1 MKALVRFVLPMLVIA
16 SLAVTGC
23 SRRTTQTPPTPT
35 PAPPAEPA
43 PTQQPETPPAPTTP
57 APSTVGSGDFQPA
70 LFDFDS
76 YALGDAARRAL
87 DANARL
93 LRDNP
98 TVQVTIEGH
107 ADERGTT
114 EYNLALGE
122 RRAQAARDYLIAAG
136 IDGSRL
142 QTVSMGEERP
152 FSTGSS
158 EEAWAQNRRAH
169 FAVR

>member
-1 MKALVRFVLPMLVIA
+1 MKALVRYALPMLVIV

-43 PTQQPETPPAPTTP
+43 PTTPPETPPAPTTP
-57 APSTVGSGDFQPA
+57 APTTVGSGDFQPA

-76 YALGDAARRAL
+76 YSLSDAARSAL
-87 DANARL
+87 DSNARL

-98 TVQVTIEGH
+98 SVQVTIEGH

-114 EYNLALGE
+114 EYNLALG
-122 RRAQAARDYLIAAG
+122 
-136 IDGSRL
+136 
-142 QTVSMGEERP
+142 
-152 FSTGSS
+152 
-158 EEAWAQNRRAH
+158 
-169 FAVR
+169 